1 MADVSEYI
9 EGYIDHKKYGSLF
22 MCLADILTHEELFS
36 EEQWVLFHVI
46 VRLKGLGLDKEEI
59 RKFLQVLFAFTKDR
73 AVYDVHYL
81 DRVYAYNYG
90 VII

>member
-9 EGYIDHKKYGSLF
+9 DHCFENGMYGSLF
-22 MCLADILTHEELFS
+22 MYLADILTDEELFS
-36 EEQWVLFHVI
+36 DGQGELFHVI
-46 VRLKGLGLDKEEI
+46 VRLEGLGLDKEEI
-59 RKFLQVLFAFTKDR
+59 RKLLRVLFTFTADR
-73 AVYDVHYL
+73 AVYDERYL